1 MGTSGMWNGWGR
13 MVAVVVGLLIGF
25 GLVSCHRQ
33 DQNVVRIG
41 IALPLT
47 GDSAAWGQQGRWG
60 AEIAAHEINNSGGI
74 QGKKLEIVFEDTR
87 AIPRVAISALSKL
100 ISVDHVPAVVGDIVS
115 QTSLAMAPIAE
126 RHKVVLMVPT
136 ASAPALSGAGP
147 FIFRVWPSD
156 VIEGTFLANWTEENH
171 INRVCVMHIATDYGL
186 GLSEI
191 FQKRFEA
198 LGGSVLSVQSY
209 AQDET
214 DFRPYLARIKT
225 LSPQAVYMISYYN
238 DGALILRQAREIG
251 LKVQF
256 LGATAV
262 ESPELLK
269 LAGNAADGL
278 IYPTIADFDAS
289 NPTPIQKT
297 FIDYFQTEFK
307 TEPNW
312 AATHVHDAVLV
323 IADAMRAG
331 AMSGEEIRQQ
341 IDHTPFFD
349 GVTGRISFD
358 RNGDVVGKK
367 AVMKTVENGSFVILS
382 NINPKA
388 TGK

>member
-1 MGTSGMWNGWGR
+1 MGTSGMRNGCGR
-13 MVAVVVGLLIGF
+13 MVAVVVGLLIGLV
-25 GLVSCHRQ
+25 LVSCHRQ
-33 DQNVVRIG
+33 NQNVVRIG

-60 AEIAAHEINNSGGI
+60 AEIAAQEINNSGGI
-74 QGKKLEIVFEDTR
+74 QGEKLEIVFEDTQ
-87 AIPRVAISALSKL
+87 AIPRVAISAISKL

-115 QTSLAMAPIAE
+115 QTSLAMVPIAE
-126 RHKVVLMVPT
+126 QHKVVLMVPT

-156 VIEGTFLANWTEENH
+156 VVEGTFLANWTAENR
-171 INRVCVMHIATDYGL
+171 INRVCVLHIATDYGL

-198 LGGSVLSVQSY
+198 LGGSVQSIQSY

-225 LSPQAVYMISYYN
+225 LAPQAVYMISYYK
-238 DGALILRQAREIG
+238 DGALILRQAQEIG

-278 IYPTIADFDAS
+278 IYPTIADFDPS
-289 NPTPIQKT
+289 NPTPIQSA
-297 FIDYFQTEFK
+297 FIDHFRADFK

-323 IADAMRAG
+323 IADAMRTG
-331 AMSGEEIRQQ
+331 AMSGDEIRQQ

-367 AVMKTVENGSFVILS
+367 AVMKTVKDGSFVILS
-382 NINPKA
+382 DSNPKKA
-388 TGK
+388 GK